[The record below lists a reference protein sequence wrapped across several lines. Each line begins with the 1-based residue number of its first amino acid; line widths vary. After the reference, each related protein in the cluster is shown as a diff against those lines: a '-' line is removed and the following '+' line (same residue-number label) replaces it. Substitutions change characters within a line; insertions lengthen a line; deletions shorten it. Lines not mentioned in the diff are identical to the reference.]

1 MKQKILSISGDI
13 LFECDVPDGLE
24 SGLAMRHAIEKAVG
38 ADANLA
44 RANLAGAYLA
54 RANLEG
60 ANLAGAYLADAYI
73 VGAKWTH
80 GIVIHRVPL
89 QLHGLSW
96 SVTILDE
103 HMQIGC
109 ELHPIADW
117 AAFDE
122 ERICK
127 MDRQALR
134 FWRAHKTALLALA
147 ESDGRGK
154 GKESA

>member
-24 SGLAMRHAIEKAVG
+24 SGLAMRHALEKANLAG
-38 ADANLA
+38 AKLADAKLADANLA

-54 RANLEG
+54 D
-60 ANLAGAYLADAYI
+60 ANLAGA
-73 VGAKWTH
+73 KWMD
-80 GIVIHRVPL
+80 GIVINRWPL
-89 QLHGLSW
+89 QLHGLLW

-109 ELHPIADW
+109 ELHHIADW